1 MSRFKFTTKEIM
13 EGWRDNFE
21 IENGQCLGAR
31 EILKYMH
38 SINSNLTK
46 KENAKARHSIELI
59 LTSAKRWL
67 MVEDSRD
74 LEKTASFLMNVCEI
88 FYMQNDVIIFS
99 FSEIR
104 MLIRLVSRLLSKF

>member
-1 MSRFKFTTKEIM
+1 MGTTKEIM
-13 EGWRDNFE
+13 EGWKDNFGDE
-21 IENGQCLGAR
+21 GECLGECLGAR

-38 SINSNLTK
+38 SINSQLTK

-74 LEKTASFLMNVCEI
+74 LEKTASFLMNVREI
-88 FYMQNDVIIFS
+88 FYMKNDNDEFLRS
-99 FSEIR
+99 FA
-104 MLIRLVSRLLSKF
+104 